1 MLAKSDPPQ
10 PLVPAA
16 GLLHVS
22 ARLAGDVLDD
32 LQVRLVRPP
41 VARIFIGRPP
51 QFVRDAVPRLYA
63 LCRTAQQVAAHA
75 ALAAAAGEPATAAD
89 ARALWLEFL
98 HETFWRLLLDWP
110 PALGVPPAPDAFV
123 AWRAAGREGDP
134 VAATQRLFADT
145 LDELAE
151 KCLARL
157 VDRDTPDFAFPALLP
172 EPWLASWRGAAERPP
187 PWRVPASIAAAYRQR
202 LAAAR
207 RASTALAGGL
217 PFPLAAAGDSGW
229 GVAQVLTARGVL
241 THAVSVDN
249 GLVTR
254 YRVQAPTDESF
265 AAAAP
270 LAGLLAGQRFA
281 LPAEAWRALEQ
292 AILALD
298 SCLPHTVELNDA

>member
-1 MLAKSDPPQ
+1 MLAKSDTPEPP
-10 PLVPAA
+10 LSAA
-16 GLLHVS
+16 GSLHVS
-22 ARLAGDVLDD
+22 ARLVGGVLDD

-63 LCRTAQQVAAHA
+63 LCRTAQEVAAHA
-75 ALAAAAGEPATAAD
+75 ALAAATGAPATTAD
-89 ARALWLEFL
+89 ECALWLEFL

-110 PALGVPPAPDAFV
+110 PALGVPPAPEAFV
-123 AWRAAGREGDP
+123 AWRAAGREGDA

-145 LDELAE
+145 LDELGE
-151 KCLARL
+151 RCLARL
-157 VDRDTPDFAFPALLP
+157 VDRETPDFAFPAPLP
-172 EPWLASWRGAAERPP
+172 EPWLAFWRGAAERPP

-207 RASTALAGGL
+207 LACAALAGGQ
-217 PFPLAAAGDSGW
+217 PFPLAAAGDSGR

-241 THAVSVDN
+241 THAVSIDH

-265 AAAAP
+265 ATAAL

-281 LPAEAWRALEQ
+281 LPAAARRALEQ

-298 SCLPHTVELNDA
+298 PCLPHAVELHDA